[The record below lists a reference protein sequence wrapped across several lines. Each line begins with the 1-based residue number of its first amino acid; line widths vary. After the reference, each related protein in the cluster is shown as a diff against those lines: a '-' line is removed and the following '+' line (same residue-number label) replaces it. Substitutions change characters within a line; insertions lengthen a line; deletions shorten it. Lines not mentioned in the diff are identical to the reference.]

1 MKAAIITG
9 ILLGFLSVLGLAGFY
24 PWVDHPRPISRTEVL
39 PNGGRSET
47 FMVRLPADRIA
58 VAAGQVFSGPR
69 GQQFP
74 DDLLSSASLESGGLA
89 AEHFKLRDGAGEVV
103 GLAVRHVTSLEERE
117 EAAWT
122 LLLPSRGALW
132 LAGAEDRELI
142 SRTLEAQGYRPD
154 SGAFAM
160 DVRVE
165 ATGGSGQIAGGS
177 REFEDLIG
185 TYEEEWRLTG
195 VTDTGALRGTVVL
208 RTITRKGS

>member
-9 ILLGFLSVLGLAGFY
+9 VVLGLSGVIGLVGFY

-39 PNGGRSET
+39 PNGGRSEN
-47 FMVRLPADRIA
+47 FMIRLPADRIA
-58 VAAGQVFSGPR
+58 VAADRVFAGPR

-74 DDLLSSASLESGGLA
+74 EDLLSTASLESGGLA

-103 GLAVRHVTSLEERE
+103 GLAVRHVTALAAGEQ
-117 EAAWT
+117 AAWS
-122 LLLPSRGALW
+122 LLLPSRGVLW
-132 LAGAEDRELI
+132 LAGEEDRDLI
-142 SRTLEAQGYRPD
+142 TRTLEAQGYRPN
-154 SGAFAM
+154 SGAFAT

-165 ATGGSGQIAGGS
+165 ATGGSGQIFGGS
-177 REFEDLIG
+177 REFEDLVG

-208 RTITRKGS
+208 RTVTRKGS